1 MIRNHNLPPY
11 LAKVREEIEGYA
23 KDMGL
28 EFFPTIFQLVDYEEM
43 SSTAA
48 YTGFPN
54 RYPHWQ
60 FGMEYNQLK
69 QTRRFGLGTIF
80 EMVINNNPSYAYLLD
95 CNNLIQQKLV
105 MAHVYGHVDF
115 FTNNFMFQYTNRKM
129 MDKTAN
135 NAAKIRQYIDRYG
148 VEKVESFMDL
158 VLSLENLI
166 DPTAPF
172 RAKKWKKYKQE
183 GVSKLPV
190 SRPYMETYMNP
201 KKELKKLEDQ
211 CEAEKKVKRLRLV
224 DEPKRDI
231 LQFLIT
237 HAPIE
242 EWQSHIIDI
251 VREEKYY
258 FTPQGQTQILNEG
271 WACYCHAKIMTERAL
286 DSSEIIE
293 FAKVHSSVAS
303 AGQGRLNPYAL
314 GLALLRD
321 IEDRWNKGRHGKE
334 YEECTDMKQKRE
346 WNTHENKGLEKL
358 FEVRKHY
365 NDIMFID
372 EFFTQEFV
380 NDQKLFK
387 FGKYDM
393 EDHYEYIIESKQV
406 DDIKQTLLSQR
417 TNMGSPFIYI
427 VNGNYQ
433 NKGEM
438 LLYHQWEG
446 RTLDMEYARRTMINL
461 EKIWTRPINL
471 KTCIGQDENT
481 GELKYET
488 LKCKNGKV
496 LSIESA
502 ENEKV

>member
-201 KKELKKLEDQ
+201 K
-211 CEAEKKVKRLRLV
+211 R
-224 DEPKRDI
+224 
-231 LQFLIT
+231 
-237 HAPIE
+237 
-242 EWQSHIIDI
+242 
-251 VREEKYY
+251 
-258 FTPQGQTQILNEG
+258 
-271 WACYCHAKIMTERAL
+271 
-286 DSSEIIE
+286 
-293 FAKVHSSVAS
+293 
-303 AGQGRLNPYAL
+303 
-314 GLALLRD
+314 
-321 IEDRWNKGRHGKE
+321 
-334 YEECTDMKQKRE
+334 
-346 WNTHENKGLEKL
+346 
-358 FEVRKHY
+358 
-365 NDIMFID
+365 
-372 EFFTQEFV
+372 TQE
-380 NDQKLFK
+380 
-387 FGKYDM
+387 
-393 EDHYEYIIESKQV
+393 
-406 DDIKQTLLSQR
+406 T
-417 TNMGSPFIYI
+417 
-427 VNGNYQ
+427 
-433 NKGEM
+433 
-438 LLYHQWEG
+438 
-446 RTLDMEYARRTMINL
+446 
-461 EKIWTRPINL
+461 
-471 KTCIGQDENT
+471 
-481 GELKYET
+481 
-488 LKCKNGKV
+488 
-496 LSIESA
+496 
-502 ENEKV
+502 